1 MLAVLH
7 SACRILSK
15 PGAVLVD
22 AAAAPALLLLL
33 RSCCRQLAD
42 SCCKDTVGPAHNA
55 LLLLLPLPGTSAAVG
70 SVLAAC
76 CGC

>member
-33 RSCCRQLAD
+33 LRSCCRQLAD

-55 LLLLLPLPGTSAAVG
+55 LLLLPLPGTSAAVG
-70 SVLAAC
+70 SVLAAG